1 MSIHRDFF
9 NIDGMIC
16 YDEVKE
22 LPNILQTC
30 NEELYLSK
38 MDAIKEN
45 FELAKKY
52 RLAEETI
59 PDII

>member
-1 MSIHRDFF
+1 
-9 NIDGMIC
+9 MIC
-16 YDEVKE
+16 YNEVKE
-22 LPNILQTC
+22 LPDILQTC